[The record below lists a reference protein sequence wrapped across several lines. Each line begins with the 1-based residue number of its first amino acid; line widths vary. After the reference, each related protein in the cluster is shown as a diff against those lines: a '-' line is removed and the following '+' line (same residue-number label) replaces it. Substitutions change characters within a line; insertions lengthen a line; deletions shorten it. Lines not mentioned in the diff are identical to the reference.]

1 MYTILKRMGD
11 AKIIPIASQFFLWKE
26 FVNFSDSFQCRN
38 ILMQKIT
45 NYTIAEISQTKQ
57 MKC

>member
-1 MYTILKRMGD
+1 MYTILQRMGD

-26 FVNFSDSFQCRN
+26 FVNFSDNFQCRN